1 MLGMACG
8 EAGGRRVIILH
19 HLPHFRSFPGD
30 SVVKNLPANAGDA
43 SSIPGLGRPSGEGNG
58 NPLQYCYLGT
68 SMERGGLQSMVLQ
81 RVRHNLATEQQQQQ
95 HVLDTV
101 LYK

>member
-1 MLGMACG
+1 MQEMLVQFLVWEDPLEKEMAIPSSIVTWG
-8 EAGGRRVIILH
+8 IQW
-19 HLPHFRSFPGD
+19 
-30 SVVKNLPANAGDA
+30 SVVDY
-43 SSIPGLGRPSGEGNG
+43 S
-58 NPLQYCYLGT
+58 
-68 SMERGGLQSMVLQ
+68 SMVLQ